1 MYCILYIINGNMYEP
16 FSTMYSTIYFMYRF
30 DIYYY
35 RLTLSLYIYT
45 CVCVSFILDYISIAR
60 SHIIFNNTTL
70 HDIML
75 YCAMLGHMVY
85 YMISIVYY
93 F

>member
-1 MYCILYIINGNMYEP
+1 MVTCMSRLVLCIQLYILCTASIY
-16 FSTMYSTIYFMYRF
+16 TIT
-30 DIYYY
+30 DSIS
-35 RLTLSLYIYT
+35 LSIYIYT
-45 CVCVSFILDYISIAR
+45 CVCVSFILDYISIAT
-60 SHIIFNNTTL
+60 SHIILNNTTL

>member
-1 MYCILYIINGNMYEP
+1 MSRLVLCIQLYILCTA
-16 FSTMYSTIYFMYRF
+16 S
-30 DIYYY
+30 
-35 RLTLSLYIYT
+35 IYT
-45 CVCVSFILDYISIAR
+45 LTDSISLSIYTHVCVSFILDYISIAR